1 MGTAPDAHSELRY
14 QSAHQS
20 LITDVLQVPL
30 PPVRDHLFRPLVE
43 AEGLVLARP
52 LTADIRA
59 VLRPHATHHVM
70 FCRLRTCGG
79 IRLDGPAID

>member
-1 MGTAPDAHSELRY
+1 MPDSRFVAGLEPTPAVRWGQPRTHTRNCGT

-43 AEGLVLARP
+43 AESLVLARP

-59 VLRPHATHHVM
+59 AL
-70 FCRLRTCGG
+70 
-79 IRLDGPAID
+79 